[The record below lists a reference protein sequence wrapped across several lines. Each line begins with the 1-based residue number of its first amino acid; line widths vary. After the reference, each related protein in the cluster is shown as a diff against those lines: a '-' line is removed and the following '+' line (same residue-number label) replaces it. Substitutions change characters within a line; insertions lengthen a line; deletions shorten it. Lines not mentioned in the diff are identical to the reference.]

1 MSTIAHSLIPR
12 DLEQLYSLVT
22 RLQPG
27 ESYLLSGER
36 RLVWQ
41 LGQELA
47 DKVAIQGPLRL
58 ILGGNRYSVDRLPIL
73 LGDQAHRIY
82 EVLNRIQLTRAETAY
97 QMLHALETTPAQS
110 APIFITDF
118 LDSFYE
124 EGLDLAEVTRLVRRC
139 LGHMQRLNAR
149 APLFISAAFSDER
162 PSLRE
167 MLQAHCGY
175 QLELYPEDRPAGYQG
190 HLL

>member
-1 MSTIAHSLIPR
+1 MPEIAYNLIPR
-12 DLEQLYSLVT
+12 DLEQLYRLVT

-41 LGQELA
+41 VGQELA

-97 QMLHALETTPAQS
+97 QMLHALEVTPVES
-110 APIFITDF
+110 TPIFIADF

-124 EGLDLAEVTRLVRRC
+124 QALDVAEVTRLVRRC
-139 LGHMQRLNAR
+139 LGHMRRLNAG
-149 APLFISAAFSDER
+149 APLFISAAFSTER
-162 PSLRE
+162 PALLE
-167 MLQAHCGY
+167 LLQTQCDY
-175 QLELYPEDRPAGYQG
+175 QLQLYPDDQPRIRQG
-190 HLL
+190 QLL

>member
-1 MSTIAHSLIPR
+1 MSEIAYNLIPR
-12 DLEQLYSLVT
+12 DLEQLYSLLA

-97 QMLHALETTPAQS
+97 QMLHALETTPAENK
-110 APIFITDF
+110 PIFVTDF

-124 EGLDLAEVTRLVRRC
+124 EALDLTEVTRLVRRC
-139 LGHMQRLNAR
+139 LGQMQRLNAR
-149 APLFISAAFSDER
+149 APLFISAALTTER
-162 PSLRE
+162 PTLLA
-167 MLQAHCGY
+167 MLQAHCDY
-175 QLELYPEDRPAGYQG
+175 QLQLYPDDQPHIRQRQ
-190 HLL
+190 LL